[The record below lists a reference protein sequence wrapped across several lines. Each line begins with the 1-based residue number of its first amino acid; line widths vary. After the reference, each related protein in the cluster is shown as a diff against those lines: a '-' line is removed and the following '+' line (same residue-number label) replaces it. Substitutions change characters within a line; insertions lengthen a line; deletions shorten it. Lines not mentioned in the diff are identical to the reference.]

1 MHINNIILIDDDP
14 MCNFL
19 TGHAIHR
26 CNPEIDLQEFVDPGK
41 ALDYI
46 ALIIADDN
54 KKSIILLDIRMP
66 GLTGWA
72 VLDQLAIHTDQI
84 KKNFRVYML
93 SSSIDPRDIEKAN
106 ENKLVT
112 GYFEKPLTIM
122 NIEAICG
129 QEA

>member
-1 MHINNIILIDDDP
+1 M
-14 MCNFL
+14 
-19 TGHAIHR
+19 
-26 CNPEIDLQEFVDPGK
+26 
-41 ALDYI
+41 DYI